1 MGPNSDYT
9 GHKPLKIGIAVVLV
23 LAALIGCFLI
33 ANRPRLV
40 TIDAAVPATF
50 PTDRFAHG
58 VFEQLLH
65 SYVDGA
71 GNVDYERWHQNEADR
86 QNLDSY
92 LAAVSRY
99 SPESTP
105 ERFEKQSDEL
115 AYWLYAYNA
124 YVIKSILDRWPLQ
137 SVTDVKAPLEL
148 VKGLGF
154 FYQLR
159 FLFGGE
165 AYSLYAV
172 ENDIIRARYR
182 DARIHFVL
190 NCASESCPV
199 LRPELPEGDQLEPFL
214 QQAAVDFVN
223 DERNVYIDHEEKVV
237 VLSTIFKW
245 FRKDFINDVRRRGLP
260 SERGLID
267 YIASVAPAALGEEIR
282 RVNDYEIVFA
292 DYDWKLNQ
300 QK

>member
-1 MGPNSDYT
+1 M
-9 GHKPLKIGIAVVLV
+9 KIGIAVVLI
-23 LAALIGCFLI
+23 LAALIACILI
-33 ANRPRLV
+33 ANRPRLL
-40 TIDAAVPATF
+40 TIDAAVPADF
-50 PTDRFAHG
+50 PADRFDHSI
-58 VFEQLLH
+58 FEHLLR
-65 SYVDGA
+65 SYVDES
-71 GNVDYERWHQNEADR
+71 GNVDYERWQKNQADL
-86 QNLDSY
+86 QSLDSY

-105 ERFEKQSDEL
+105 NRFEKQSDEL

-172 ENDIIRARYR
+172 ENNIIRARFR

-199 LRPELPEGDQLEPFL
+199 LRPELPDGEQLEPFL
-214 QQAAVDFVN
+214 QQAAVEFVN
-223 DERNVYIDHEEKVV
+223 DGRNVRIDHEKKLV

-245 FRKDFINDVRRRGLP
+245 FRKDFINDLRRRGLP

-267 YIASVAPAALGEEIR
+267 YVANVAPATVGAELR
-282 RVNDYEIVFA
+282 RANDYEIVFA

>member
-1 MGPNSDYT
+1 
-9 GHKPLKIGIAVVLV
+9 LKIGIAVVLI
-23 LAALIGCFLI
+23 LAALIACILI
-33 ANRPRLV
+33 ANRPRLL
-40 TIDAAVPATF
+40 TIDAAVPADF
-50 PTDRFAHG
+50 PADRFDHSI
-58 VFEQLLH
+58 FEHLLR
-65 SYVDGA
+65 SYVDES
-71 GNVDYERWHQNEADR
+71 GNVDYERWQKNQADL
-86 QNLDSY
+86 QSLDSY

-105 ERFEKQSDEL
+105 NRFEKQSDEL

-172 ENDIIRARYR
+172 ENNIIRARFR

-199 LRPELPEGDQLEPFL
+199 LRPELPDGEQLEPFL
-214 QQAAVDFVN
+214 QQAAVEFVN
-223 DERNVYIDHEEKVV
+223 DGRNVRIDHEKKLV

-245 FRKDFINDVRRRGLP
+245 FRKDFINDLRRRGLP

-267 YIASVAPAALGEEIR
+267 YVANVAPATVGAELR
-282 RVNDYEIVFA
+282 RANDYEIVFA

>member
-1 MGPNSDYT
+1 MGPNPAT
-9 GHKPLKIGIAVVLV
+9 KGNKTLKIGIAVVFV
-23 LAALIGCFLI
+23 LAALIACVLI

-40 TIDAAVPATF
+40 TIDAAVPADF
-50 PTDRFAHG
+50 PADRFAHSI
-58 VFEQLLH
+58 FEQLLR
-65 SYVDGA
+65 SYVDESGK
-71 GNVDYERWHQNEADR
+71 VDYERWQRNEADL
-86 QNLDSY
+86 QSLDSY

-105 ERFEKQSDEL
+105 QRFEKQSDEL

-165 AYSLYAV
+165 TYSLYAV
-172 ENDIIRARYR
+172 ENNIIRARYR

-199 LRPELPEGDQLEPFL
+199 LRPELPDGEQLEAFL

-223 DERNVYIDHEEKVV
+223 DDGNVRIDHENKVI

-245 FRKDFINDVRRRGLP
+245 FRKDFINDLRRRGLP

-267 YIASVAPAALGEEIR
+267 YVANVAPATVGAELR
-282 RVNDYEIVFA
+282 RANDYEIVFA
-292 DYDWKLNQ
+292 DYDWNLNQ

>member
-1 MGPNSDYT
+1 M
-9 GHKPLKIGIAVVLV
+9 KIGITLIII
-23 LAALIGCFLI
+23 LAALIACVLI
-33 ANRPRLV
+33 ANRPRLI
-40 TIDAAVPATF
+40 TIEAAIPADF
-50 PTDRFAHG
+50 PADRFAHG
-58 VFEQLLH
+58 FFEQLLR
-65 SYVDGA
+65 SYVDDA
-71 GNVDYERWHQNEADR
+71 GNVDYERWQRNEADV
-86 QNLDSY
+86 QSLDAY

-124 YVIKSILDRWPLQ
+124 YVIKSILDRWPLE

-165 AYSLYAV
+165 AYSLYSV
-172 ENDIIRARYR
+172 ENDIIRARYS

-214 QQAAVDFVN
+214 QQAAVDFIN
-223 DERNVYIDHEEKVV
+223 DERNVRIDHDKNEIVM
-237 VLSTIFKW
+237 STIFKW
-245 FRKDFINDVRRRGLP
+245 FRKDFINDLRRRGLP
-260 SERGLID
+260 SERGVID
-267 YIASVAPAALGEEIR
+267 YVASVASEELKKELSR
-282 RVNDYEIVFA
+282 TDNYNLVFA
-292 DYDWKLNQ
+292 DYDWSINERK
-300 QK
+300 

>member
-1 MGPNSDYT
+1 M
-9 GHKPLKIGIAVVLV
+9 KIGIAVVLI
-23 LAALIGCFLI
+23 LAALIACVLI
-33 ANRPRLV
+33 ANRPRLLI
-40 TIDAAVPATF
+40 IDAAVPADF
-50 PTDRFAHG
+50 PADRFDHSI
-58 VFEQLLH
+58 FEQLLR
-65 SYVDGA
+65 SYVDES
-71 GNVDYERWHQNEADR
+71 GNVDYERWQKNQADL
-86 QNLDSY
+86 QSLDSY

-99 SPESTP
+99 SPESNP
-105 ERFEKQSDEL
+105 NRFEKQSDEL

-172 ENDIIRARYR
+172 ENNIIRARFR

-199 LRPELPEGDQLEPFL
+199 LRPELPDGEQLEPFL
-214 QQAAVDFVN
+214 QQAAVEFVN
-223 DERNVYIDHEEKVV
+223 DGRNVRIDHEKKLV

-245 FRKDFINDVRRRGLP
+245 FRKDFINDLRRRGLP

-267 YIASVAPAALGEEIR
+267 YVANVAPATVGAELR
-282 RVNDYEIVFA
+282 RANDYEIVFA